1 MKILISNKGEK
12 FSIEIESN
20 AKIEQIKNEI
30 FQKEGIE
37 SKYQILLYKGQK
49 LENDNTIEYYNII
62 NGSIIYLL
70 IDDTLLNYKV
80 SVSITKGANP
90 VIFEFNPL
98 TTINELKEYIR
109 HHYSFIEVFRQ
120 RLFFTNDIYGDNLNN
135 LRELKDNKSLFEY
148 GIKEE
153 KKEYVIHL
161 FEGVKDGILISIDG
175 NFGYRGP
182 LYFPLFTKI
191 KEIKEYI
198 YVDEPQF
205 EHLYSENNN
214 ELEDGKSLS
223 DYNFNRNTRLKLVL
237 KSNDFIFIFISFLE
251 MKIILKVN
259 ESDNILKIKN
269 MIKNHLNIAPFY
281 QGLYFNSKLEDNK
294 TISDYNIKNESILR
308 LSIQNSNDYYI
319 FLKDLNGRTH
329 YISVYPIYTIEIFKE
344 IIREREGIPIDH
356 QRLIFAGKQ
365 LEDNRTF
372 NDYNIQR
379 ESTIHLV
386 LRLT

>member
-80 SVSITKGANP
+80 SVSITKGANR
-90 VIFEFNPL
+90 VTFEFNPL
-98 TTINELKEYIR
+98 TTIIELKEYIR
-109 HHYSFIEVFRQ
+109 LHYSFIEVFLQ
-120 RLFFTNDIYGDNLNN
+120 RLFFTNDIYGDYLNN
-135 LRELKDNKSLFEY
+135 LKELKDNKSLFEY

-161 FEGVKDGILISIDG
+161 FEGVKDGILINIDG

-182 LYFPLFTKI
+182 LYFPLSTKI
-191 KEIKEYI
+191 KAIKEYI

-223 DYNFNRNTRLKLVL
+223 DYNFNKNTRLKLVL

>member
-12 FSIEIESN
+12 FSIEIESK

-90 VIFEFNPL
+90 VTFEFNPL

-120 RLFFTNDIYGDNLNN
+120 RLFFTNDIYGDYLNN
-135 LRELKDNKSLFEY
+135 LKELKDNKSLFEY

-161 FEGVKDGILISIDG
+161 FEGVKDGILINIDG

-182 LYFPLFTKI
+182 LYFPLSTKI
-191 KEIKEYI
+191 KAIKEYI

-269 MIKNHLNIAPFY
+269 MIKVHLNIAPFY

>member
-80 SVSITKGANP
+80 SVSITKGANR
-90 VIFEFNPL
+90 VTFEFNPL
-98 TTINELKEYIR
+98 TTIIELKEYIR
-109 HHYSFIEVFRQ
+109 LHYSFIEVFRQ

-223 DYNFNRNTRLKLVL
+223 DYNFNKNTRLKLVL

-259 ESDNILKIKN
+259 ESDNILEIKN
-269 MIKNHLNIAPFY
+269 MIKVHLNIAPFY

>member
-259 ESDNILKIKN
+259 ESDNILEIKN
-269 MIKNHLNIAPFY
+269 MIKVHLNIAPFY

>member
-90 VIFEFNPL
+90 VTFEFNPL

-120 RLFFTNDIYGDNLNN
+120 RLFFTNDIYGDYLNN
-135 LRELKDNKSLFEY
+135 LKELKDNKSLFEY

-223 DYNFNRNTRLKLVL
+223 DYNFNKNTRLKLVL

>member
-80 SVSITKGANP
+80 SISITKGANP
-90 VIFEFNPL
+90 VTFEFNPL

-182 LYFPLFTKI
+182 LYFPLSTKI
-191 KEIKEYI
+191 KAIKEYI

-223 DYNFNRNTRLKLVL
+223 DYNFNKNTRLKLVL

>member
-12 FSIEIESN
+12 FSIEIESK

-198 YVDEPQF
+198 YVDKPQF

-223 DYNFNRNTRLKLVL
+223 DYNFNKNTRLKLVL

-269 MIKNHLNIAPFY
+269 MIKVHLNIAPFY

>member
-12 FSIEIESN
+12 FSIEIESK

-90 VIFEFNPL
+90 VTFEFNPL

-120 RLFFTNDIYGDNLNN
+120 RLFFTNDIYGDYLNN
-135 LRELKDNKSLFEY
+135 LKELKDNKSLFEY

-161 FEGVKDGILISIDG
+161 FEGVKDGILINIDG

-182 LYFPLFTKI
+182 LYFPLSTKI
-191 KEIKEYI
+191 KAIKEYI

-223 DYNFNRNTRLKLVL
+223 DYNFNKNTRLKLVL

>member
-80 SVSITKGANP
+80 SISITKGANP
-90 VIFEFNPL
+90 VTFEFNPL

-120 RLFFTNDIYGDNLNN
+120 RLFFTNDIYGDYLNN
-135 LRELKDNKSLFEY
+135 LKELKDNKSLFEY

-161 FEGVKDGILISIDG
+161 FEGVKDGILINIDG

-182 LYFPLFTKI
+182 LYFPLSTKI
-191 KEIKEYI
+191 KAIKEYI

-223 DYNFNRNTRLKLVL
+223 DYNFNKNTRLKLVL

>member
-90 VIFEFNPL
+90 VTFEFNPL

-109 HHYSFIEVFRQ
+109 RHYSFIEVFRQ
-120 RLFFTNDIYGDNLNN
+120 RLFFTNDIYGDYLNN
-135 LRELKDNKSLFEY
+135 LKELKDNKSLFEY

-161 FEGVKDGILISIDG
+161 FEGVKDGILINIDG

-182 LYFPLFTKI
+182 LYFPLSTKI
-191 KEIKEYI
+191 KAIKEYI

-223 DYNFNRNTRLKLVL
+223 DYNFNKNTRLKLVL

>member
-1 MKILISNKGEK
+1 MKILISNKGEI
-12 FSIEIESN
+12 FSIEIESK

-109 HHYSFIEVFRQ
+109 RHYSFIEVFRQ
-120 RLFFTNDIYGDNLNN
+120 RLFFTNDIYGDYLNN
-135 LRELKDNKSLFEY
+135 LKELKDNKSLFEY

-161 FEGVKDGILISIDG
+161 FEGVKDGILINIDG

-182 LYFPLFTKI
+182 LYFPLSTKI
-191 KEIKEYI
+191 KAIKEYI

-269 MIKNHLNIAPFY
+269 MIKVHLNIAPFY

>member
-223 DYNFNRNTRLKLVL
+223 DYNFNKNTRLKLVL

-259 ESDNILKIKN
+259 ESDNILEIKN
-269 MIKNHLNIAPFY
+269 MIKVHLNIAPFY

>member
-1 MKILISNKGEK
+1 M
-12 FSIEIESN
+12 
-20 AKIEQIKNEI
+20 
-30 FQKEGIE
+30 
-37 SKYQILLYKGQK
+37 
-49 LENDNTIEYYNII
+49 
-62 NGSIIYLL
+62 
-70 IDDTLLNYKV
+70 
-80 SVSITKGANP
+80 
-90 VIFEFNPL
+90 
-98 TTINELKEYIR
+98 
-109 HHYSFIEVFRQ
+109 
-120 RLFFTNDIYGDNLNN
+120 
-135 LRELKDNKSLFEY
+135 KDNKSLFEY

-223 DYNFNRNTRLKLVL
+223 DYNFNKNTRLKLVL

-269 MIKNHLNIAPFY
+269 MIKVHLNIAPFY

>member
-90 VIFEFNPL
+90 VTFEFNPL

-109 HHYSFIEVFRQ
+109 RHYSFIEVFRQ
-120 RLFFTNDIYGDNLNN
+120 RLFFTNDIYGDYLNN
-135 LRELKDNKSLFEY
+135 LKELKDNKSLFEY

-161 FEGVKDGILISIDG
+161 FEGVKDGILINIDG

-182 LYFPLFTKI
+182 LYFPLSTKI
-191 KEIKEYI
+191 KAIKEYI

-269 MIKNHLNIAPFY
+269 MIKVHLNIAPFY

>member
-12 FSIEIESN
+12 FSIEIESK

-90 VIFEFNPL
+90 VTFEFNPL

-223 DYNFNRNTRLKLVL
+223 DYNFNKNTRLKLVL

>member
-90 VIFEFNPL
+90 VTFEFNPL

-109 HHYSFIEVFRQ
+109 RHYSFIEVFRQ

-182 LYFPLFTKI
+182 LYFPLSTKI
-191 KEIKEYI
+191 KAIKEYI

-223 DYNFNRNTRLKLVL
+223 DYNFNKNTRLKLVL

>member
-1 MKILISNKGEK
+1 MKILISNKGEI

-20 AKIEQIKNEI
+20 TKIEQIKNEI

-80 SVSITKGANP
+80 SLSIIKSVNP
-90 VIFEFNPL
+90 VSFEFNPL
-98 TTINELKEYIR
+98 TTIIELKEYIR
-109 HHYSFIEVFRQ
+109 LHYSFIEVSHQ
-120 RLFFTNDIYGDNLNN
+120 RLFFTNQIFGDFLNN
-135 LRELKDNKSLFEY
+135 LKELKDNKNLFEY

-153 KKEYVIHL
+153 KKEYTIYL

-175 NFGYRGP
+175 NFGYKGP
-182 LYFPLFTKI
+182 LYFPLSTKI
-191 KEIKEYI
+191 KAIKEYI
-198 YVDEPQF
+198 YVYEPEF
-205 EHLYSENNN
+205 EHLYSENNQ
-214 ELEDGKSLS
+214 ELEDEKSLS
-223 DYNFNRNTRLKLVL
+223 DYNFNKNTRLKLIL
-237 KSNDFIFIFISFLE
+237 KSKDSIFIFISFLE
-251 MKIILKVN
+251 NKIILKVN
-259 ESDNILKIKN
+259 ESDNILNIKN
-269 MIKNHLNIAPFY
+269 MIKDHLNIDPFY
-281 QGLYFNSKLEDNK
+281 QGLYYNSKLEDNK
-294 TISDYNIKNESILR
+294 TISDYNIKNESIIR
-308 LSIQNSNDYYI
+308 LSIQNSNEYYI
-319 FLKDLNGRTH
+319 FLKDLKGKTH
-329 YISVYPIYTIEIFKE
+329 LISVYPIYTIEILKE
-344 IIREREGIPIDH
+344 IIREREGIPIDQ

-365 LEDNRTF
+365 LENNRTL